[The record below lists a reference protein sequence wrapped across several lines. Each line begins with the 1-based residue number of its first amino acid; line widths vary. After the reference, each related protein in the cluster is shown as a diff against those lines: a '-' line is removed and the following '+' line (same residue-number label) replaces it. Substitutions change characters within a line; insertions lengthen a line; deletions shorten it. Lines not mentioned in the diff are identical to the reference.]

1 MHFYA
6 FYASTRPLPDRFVIY
21 KVKRTR
27 EKNLDQLIK
36 VGGGRLVNPYVKYW
50 FFWRLS
56 LLEAE

>member
-6 FYASTRPLPDRFVIY
+6 TRPLPDRFVIY

-36 VGGGRLVNPYVKYW
+36 VGGGRLVNPYVKY
-50 FFWRLS
+50 
-56 LLEAE
+56 